1 MIISLN
7 LAYFILASLCL
18 VVSNELIKR
27 RFSLP
32 VYLTRKIAHFG
43 AALIAFLSPFF
54 LNLREIILISII
66 FAIVLFLTRRTS
78 FFSSIHGVKRNTLG
92 EVFLPI
98 GVLLCALFFL
108 PQDIKSFQF
117 GILIM
122 GVSDGLAGLI
132 GEGFG
137 KHYFKLFNSRK
148 SIEGTCIFFITSLAL
163 TYLFVSGFDYRI
175 LVVSLF
181 LTIVEF
187 FLEYGLD
194 NLALPILG
202 ACLIHFLM

>member
-1 MIISLN
+1 MISLN
-7 LAYFILASLCL
+7 LIIFILASSFLIIG
-18 VVSNELIKR
+18 NEFIKR

-32 VYLTRKIAHFG
+32 VYITRKMAHFG
-43 AALIAFLSPFF
+43 GAFIAFLSPLF
-54 LNLREIILISII
+54 LSQKEIILISII
-66 FAIVLFLTRRTS
+66 FAIVLFLTRRTKL
-78 FFSSIHGVKRNTLG
+78 FSSIHAVNRDTLG

-122 GVSDGLAGLI
+122 GLSDGLAGLV

-148 SIEGTCIFFITSLAL
+148 SVEGTSVFLLSSLLLTFIFFPH
-163 TYLFVSGFDYRI
+163 FDYRI
-175 LVVSLF
+175 LVISIV
-181 LTIVEF
+181 LTLVEF
-187 FLEYGLD
+187 FLEFGLD
-194 NLALPILG
+194 NLILPILG
-202 ACLIHFLM
+202 ACLIQLLL